1 MPPNMKE
8 SFVWNESEV
17 QNAQCLQIGDS
28 NLRGGWNR
36 IKIAK
41 LSLRNKVKLKQESN
55 LSSLWG
61 NENKNV
67 VFTRYQLKI
76 VGIKEPLV
84 ESERYEVKVKN
95 QI

>member
-41 LSLRNKVKLKQESN
+41 LSLRNKRRLMQESN
-55 LSSLWG
+55 KASFWS
-61 NENKNV
+61 NEESKNL

-84 ESERYEVKVKN
+84 DSERY
-95 QI
+95 